1 MGGNLKERAMRDQLT
16 RVWRTTIP
24 CGKQATSRE
33 ALSPLIKRLLL
44 LAFLAGSVTILAIS
58 NPLGDRAIAAIPPAN
73 IHVAQLPMPSFPAT
87 LDAANKPPSGVQRYG
102 AIEVAPIVLDE
113 QELFKVASP
122 TVFDRK
128 NSGQQIPV
136 EVRANQVAANLKRVI
151 VQDQPQDIQQKR
163 GYSTRFDPKTLQVFL
178 AKVRG
183 ETVIVAKDNYRTQRL
198 SLLTITNLDAEYYG
212 LSVEDLAKQW
222 RTTLSTELDAKLQD
236 RLPEK
241 SEKRI
246 EAAIYAGLLALCASL
261 LLWLVQRSLERQDKR
276 LKTQQTTEH
285 QEILAKPEQSATP
298 ISHANAAVQPTKQL
312 ESGRSPLTLSHRRH
326 WLSIFRWLLGW
337 AQVAVCLL
345 GLAAILRNFP
355 QTNRLSADLLG
366 IPTLLLLVWL
376 MMVLA
381 NWIGE
386 ILIDRFALAWETDQL
401 RAFQIFEFD
410 DLQRKSLRISTA
422 ITALRGLKTFAVWTM
437 GVALALQVFG
447 IPISSV
453 LAGGALVAFGVS
465 LAFQNLIKD
474 LINGCLILW
483 EDQYGLGDTVSI
495 SGTTG
500 LVESMTLRVTQI
512 RDLEGRLITIP
523 NSSII
528 KVENLTRTW
537 SRVNFDL
544 QIDYETDVDKAIAI
558 VDEVAQHLYAEPEW
572 RDRILEAP
580 KVLGIENLSPTDM
593 TIRTWIKTKPSE
605 QWNIG
610 REFRR
615 RIRRAFVKNN
625 IRGGISQQPLPSNNA
640 VENNAVENNAHHQ
653 PEESSQTTF
662 DALKKP

>member
-1 MGGNLKERAMRDQLT
+1 MKRVQVKTTMNSKAILPKMR
-16 RVWRTTIP
+16 
-24 CGKQATSRE
+24 
-33 ALSPLIKRLLL
+33 RLLF
-44 LAFLAGSVTILAIS
+44 LAFLACSVAILLLS
-58 NPLGDRAIAAIPPAN
+58 PLSDRAISTGLSTN
-73 IHVAQLPMPSFPAT
+73 LSMGQLPLPSFPAT
-87 LDAANKPPSGVQRYG
+87 LDAANKPPAGVQRYG
-102 AIEVAPIVLDE
+102 AIEVASVVLDE

-122 TVFDRK
+122 TVLDRK
-128 NSGQQIPV
+128 NPGQQVPV
-136 EVRANQVAANLKRVI
+136 EVRANQVEANLKRVI
-151 VQDQPQDIQQKR
+151 VQDQPQDIQKKR
-163 GYSTRFDPKTLQVFL
+163 GYSTRFDPKTLQVSL
-178 AKVRG
+178 VKVRG
-183 ETVIVAKDNYRTQRL
+183 ETVIVATDNYRTQRL
-198 SLLTITNLDAEYYG
+198 SLLTVTNLDAEYYG
-212 LSVEDLAKQW
+212 LSIEDLAKQW
-222 RTTLSTELDAKLQD
+222 HTTLSTELNAKLQD

-246 EAAIYAGLLALCASL
+246 QAATTAGLLALCASL
-261 LLWLVQRSLERQDKR
+261 LLWLIQRSLERQDKR
-276 LKTQQTTEH
+276 LKAQQARG
-285 QEILAKPEQSATP
+285 QQDILTKIEPSATTTP
-298 ISHANAAVQPTKQL
+298 PTSSTVQPTKQL
-312 ESGRSPLTLSHRRH
+312 EAGRSPLVLSHRH
-326 WLSIFRWLLGW
+326 LLNIFRWLLGW
-337 AQVAVCLL
+337 GQVAVYLL
-345 GLAAILRNFP
+345 GLAAILSYFP

-366 IPTLLLLVWL
+366 IPTLLLLIWL
-376 MMVLA
+376 LMVLA

-437 GVALALQVFG
+437 GGALALQVFG
-447 IPISSV
+447 IPIGSV
-453 LAGGALVAFGVS
+453 LTGGALVAFGVS

-483 EDQYGLGDTVSI
+483 EDQYGLGDTISI

-500 LVESMTLRVTQI
+500 LVESMNLRVTQI
-512 RDLEGRLITIP
+512 RDVEGRLITIP

-558 VDEVAQHLYAEPEW
+558 VDEVAQQLYAEPEW
-572 RDRILEAP
+572 SDRILEAP
-580 KVLGIENLSPTDM
+580 KVLGVENLSHIDM

-615 RIRRAFVKNN
+615 RIRRALAKNN
-625 IRGGISQQPLPSNNA
+625 IQVGIPQQIHADTLA
-640 VENNAVENNAHHQ
+640 LENSAHHQ
-653 PEESSQTTF
+653 PVEESPQDTL
-662 DALKKP
+662 DASFKKP

>member
-1 MGGNLKERAMRDQLT
+1 MRVQLT
-16 RVWRTTIP
+16 NLQR
-24 CGKQATSRE
+24 
-33 ALSPLIKRLLL
+33 SPLLKRLLL
-44 LAFLAGSVTILAIS
+44 LAFLAGSVTILPIR
-58 NPLGDRAIAAIPPAN
+58 DRAIAAIPPAN
-73 IHVAQLPMPSFPAT
+73 IRVAQLPVPSFPAT
-87 LDAANKPPSGVQRYG
+87 LDAANKPPPGVQRYG
-102 AIEVAPIVLDE
+102 AIEVAPVVLDE

-183 ETVIVAKDNYRTQRL
+183 ETVIVATDNYRTQRL
-198 SLLTITNLDAEYYG
+198 SLLTVTNLDAEYYG

-222 RTTLSTELDAKLQD
+222 RTTLSTELDAELQN

-246 EAAIYAGLLALCASL
+246 EAAVSAGLLALCASL
-261 LLWLVQRSLERQDKR
+261 LLWLLQRSLARQDKR
-276 LKTQQTTEH
+276 LKAQQVTEQ
-285 QEILAKPEQSATP
+285 QEILAKIEQSA
-298 ISHANAAVQPTKQL
+298 IAESHNNAAVQPKKQL
-312 ESGRSPLTLSHRRH
+312 EAGRSPLVFSRH
-326 WLSIFRWLLGW
+326 HLLNIFRWLLGW
-337 AQVAVCLL
+337 GQMAVCLL
-345 GLAAILRNFP
+345 GLAAILSYFP
-355 QTNRLSADLLG
+355 QTNRLGASLLG
-366 IPTLLLLVWL
+366 IPALLLLVWFL
-376 MMVLA
+376 MVLA

-422 ITALRGLKTFAVWTM
+422 ITALHGLKTFAVWTM
-437 GVALALQVFG
+437 GGALALQVFG

-453 LAGGALVAFGVS
+453 LTGGALVAFGVS

-500 LVESMTLRVTQI
+500 LVEDMNLRITQI
-512 RDLEGRLITIP
+512 RDVEGRLITIP

-544 QIDYETDVDKAIAI
+544 QVGYETDVDKAIAV
-558 VDEVAQHLYAEPEW
+558 VDEVAQTLYAEPEW

-580 KVLGIENLSPTDM
+580 KVLGVENLSHTDM

-615 RIRRAFVKNN
+615 RIRRALVKNN
-625 IRGGISQQPLPSNNA
+625 IRIGIPQPTEQVPA
-640 VENNAVENNAHHQ
+640 VEDQV
-653 PEESSQTTF
+653 PEERSQV
-662 DALKKP
+662 PE

>member
-1 MGGNLKERAMRDQLT
+1 MR
-16 RVWRTTIP
+16 RRW
-24 CGKQATSRE
+24 
-33 ALSPLIKRLLL
+33 L
-44 LAFLAGSVTILAIS
+44 LAFLVCSVMVLLMGSSLSDRVLSAGLPI
-58 NPLGDRAIAAIPPAN
+58 N
-73 IHVAQLPMPSFPAT
+73 IRVAQLPMPSFPAT
-87 LDAANKPPSGVQRYG
+87 LDAANTPPSGVQRYG
-102 AIEVAPIVLDE
+102 AIEVAPVVLNE
-113 QELFKVASP
+113 QELFKVTSP
-122 TVFDRK
+122 TVLDRK
-128 NSGQQIPV
+128 NPGQQVPV
-136 EVRANQVAANLKRVI
+136 EVRANQVEANLKRVI

-183 ETVIVAKDNYRTQRL
+183 ETVIAATDNYRTQRL
-198 SLLTITNLDAEYYG
+198 SLLTVTNLDAEYYG

-222 RTTLSTELDAKLQD
+222 RNTLSTELDAELQD

-246 EAAIYAGLLALCASL
+246 EAAGRAGLLALCASL
-261 LLWLVQRSLERQDKR
+261 LLWLVQQSLERQDKR
-276 LKTQQTTEH
+276 LRAQQVTEQQAILTKTDRSAVTTFH
-285 QEILAKPEQSATP
+285 D
-298 ISHANAAVQPTKQL
+298 NAVQPKKQL
-312 ESGRSPLTLSHRRH
+312 DSGRSPLALTRRH
-326 WLSIFRWLLGW
+326 WLNIFRWLLGW
-337 AQVAVCLL
+337 GQVAVCLL
-345 GLAAILRNFP
+345 GLAAILSYFP

-366 IPTLLLLVWL
+366 IPALLLLIWL
-376 MMVLA
+376 FMVFA
-381 NWIGE
+381 NWVGE

-422 ITALRGLKTFAVWTM
+422 ITALQGLRTFAVWTM
-437 GVALALQVFG
+437 GGALALQVLG
-447 IPISSV
+447 IPIGSV
-453 LAGGALVAFGVS
+453 LTGGALVAFGVS

-483 EDQYGLGDTVSI
+483 EDQYGLGDTISI

-500 LVESMTLRVTQI
+500 LVESMNLRVTQI
-512 RDLEGRLITIP
+512 RDVEGRLITIP

-544 QIDYETDVDKAIAI
+544 QIGYETDVDKAIAI
-558 VDEVAQHLYAEPEW
+558 VDEVAQKLYAEPEW
-572 RDRILEAP
+572 SDRILETP
-580 KVLGIENLSPTDM
+580 KVLGVENLSHTDM

-615 RIRRAFVKNN
+615 RLRRAFAKNN
-625 IRGGISQQPLPSNNA
+625 ILLGSSPQEGQRSGGGDQGAEGEEQGAGVRDQELGVRALSSSEPRTPN
-640 VENNAVENNAHHQ
+640 
-653 PEESSQTTF
+653 PE
-662 DALKKP
+662 